1 MLPLIIG
8 GLCAAVTFAAG
19 ALTSHAAGEKD
30 RQAAKQLEKVNAD
43 LINKRDAL
51 EKRYHALDDATNDRV
66 NDLQRKLIESELE
79 KDALFLV
86 VRLQNSLLL
95 LMQVIDREA
104 SFDVLF
110 QFREAVNQTN
120 VVLAHIGEELIPIPK
135 DYFSRNLTRAKLKV
149 AKLGEALT
157 EEQKMLI
164 QQLSTT
170 ASEGS
175 IFCSNCSQQNA
186 VMKNVPSLR
195 CGGCGNLIDLISVQ
209 DKTHWNTRTVRSL
222 EGVMHF

>member
-8 GLCAAVTFAAG
+8 GLVAAVGFAAG

-30 RQAAKQLEKVNAD
+30 RQAAKQLEKVNTD

-51 EKRYHALDDATNDRV
+51 ERRYRELTDETSDQV

-104 SFDVLF
+104 SFEVLF

-120 VVLAHIGEELIPIPK
+120 IVLAHIGEELIPIPK

-149 AKLGEALT
+149 AKLGKALT
-157 EEQKMLI
+157 EEQKLLI

-175 IFCSNCSQQNA
+175 ISCSKCRQQNA
-186 VMKNVPSLR
+186 VMKNVPSLK
-195 CGGCGNLIDLISVQ
+195 CGGCGSLIDLISVQ
-209 DKTHWNTRTVRSL
+209 DEIHWNARTVPSL
-222 EGVMHF
+222 AAQ

>member
-8 GLCAAVTFAAG
+8 GLVAAVGFAAG

-30 RQAAKQLEKVNAD
+30 RQAAKQLEKVNTD

-51 EKRYHALDDATNDRV
+51 ERRYRELTDETNDQV

-104 SFDVLF
+104 SFEVLF

-120 VVLAHIGEELIPIPK
+120 IVLAHIGEELIPIPK

-149 AKLGEALT
+149 AKLGKALT
-157 EEQKMLI
+157 EEQKLLI

-175 IFCSNCSQQNA
+175 ISCPKCRQQNA
-186 VMKNVPSLR
+186 VMKNVPSLK
-195 CGGCGNLIDLISVQ
+195 CGGCGSLIDLISVQ
-209 DKTHWNTRTVRSL
+209 DEIHWNARTVPSL
-222 EGVMHF
+222 AAQ